1 VPFLLPPGH
10 IPKLLKAP
18 KIHKDAQSLRKYVEK
33 QFSLAKAGKLPK
45 PSRAHFGY
53 ASKEVIKQFKYG
65 FLGTN
70 TPDTAQKMEIAKQ
83 PDGTERSVRGPEEKT
98 FTGGTKQV
106 NLQGW
111 WRRPLSRAQENW
123 LKGNSFINGHL
134 TYFPGSED
142 ADKRGEESF
151 RRDS

>member
-1 VPFLLPPGH
+1 MPFLLPPGH

-53 ASKEVIKQFKYG
+53 ASKDVFEGFKFG
-65 FLGTN
+65 FLGTKA
-70 TPDTAQKMEIAKQ
+70 PDKVFKLKIAKQ
-83 PDGTERSVRGPEEKT
+83 SDGTERSIRGPAKKK
-98 FTGGTKQV
+98 FTGGVKQV

-111 WRRPLSRAQENW
+111 WKRPSSQSQQNW

-134 TYFPGSED
+134 TFFPGSEEMD
-142 ADKRGEESF
+142 VRGEDSF

>member
-1 VPFLLPPGH
+1 MPFLLPPGH

-53 ASKEVIKQFKYG
+53 TSKQIFDQIKEG
-65 FLGTN
+65 FWGTK
-70 TPDTAQKMEIAKQ
+70 TPDKVKGLKIAKQ
-83 PDGTERSVRGPEEKT
+83 PDGTERSIRGPARKT
-98 FTGGTKQV
+98 FTGGVKQV

-111 WRRPLSRAQENW
+111 WRRPHSGSQQNW

-134 TYFPGSED
+134 TILPGSEE
-142 ADKRGEESF
+142 ADTRGEDSF